1 MNIYIKNMV
10 CVRCKMAVQSVLE
23 QLGIGYLTIE
33 LGRVKLAQDI
43 GPEQMAEL
51 QPALQHYQLEL
62 MEDRRKII
70 TEQIKVLI
78 LEMFHMPEINL
89 HQKFSDYLS
98 KRMFYDYTYL
108 ANIFSETEGSTIE
121 RFYIVSRVERVKEL
135 IVYEKLNIT
144 EISYELNYSSVS
156 HLCQQFKKVTGQ
168 TPSEFKKLCESEDF
182 VWRNCE

>member
-1 MNIYIKNMV
+1 
-10 CVRCKMAVQSVLE
+10 
-23 QLGIGYLTIE
+23 
-33 LGRVKLAQDI
+33 
-43 GPEQMAEL
+43 
-51 QPALQHYQLEL
+51 

-78 LEMFHMPEINL
+78 LQLFQAPDINL
-89 HQKFSDYLS
+89 QQKFSDYLS
-98 KRMFYDYTYL
+98 KSLFYDYTYL

-135 IVYEKLNIT
+135 IVYEKMNIT
-144 EISYELNYSSVS
+144 EIAYELNYSSVS